1 MVQAADMNLVHLS
14 DSDCWYVTNG
24 VVAVGPVPFE
34 LVTRGIAQGRIPLGS
49 FVRHESWKVWRRL
62 EDIET
67 LTAAG
72 REEAV
77 TRLGSLSVEAEGRAS
92 SPYNT
97 PPPPPPSASDLASAS
112 EREIGPIS
120 TIRPVPVDP
129 VRVFGSAHDLEDA
142 FLLALSTAV
151 TASSAHIGLLH
162 RVRDDLGATVTA
174 YAHGPGAELLLGE
187 RLSPEDPSLLAAQ
200 VGATIL
206 GELRLGEAG
215 RYIAG
220 RVARCI
226 GAPRGVAMVPMRL
239 HGRLVAMLEV
249 GRQLSPFKAR
259 EVARV
264 EDVVVALIERVVV
277 MGWLE

>member
-1 MVQAADMNLVHLS
+1 MVQATDMNLVDLS
-14 DSDCWYVTNG
+14 DTDRWYVTNG
-24 VVAVGPVPFE
+24 VVAVGPVAFD

-67 LTAAG
+67 LTTAA
-72 REEAV
+72 REEAI
-77 TRLGSLSVEAEGRAS
+77 TKLRSLSVEAEERAS
-92 SPYNT
+92 SPYNA
-97 PPPPPPSASDLASAS
+97 PPPPPSAKELESTS

-129 VRVFGSAHDLEDA
+129 VRVFGNARDLDDA

-151 TASSAHIGLLH
+151 TASSAHVGLLH
-162 RVRDDLGATVTA
+162 RVRDDLAATVTA

-187 RLSPEDPSLLAAQ
+187 RLSSDDPSLLAAQ
-200 VGATIL
+200 VGATIM

-220 RVARCI
+220 RVSRCI

-239 HGRLVAMLEV
+239 HGRLVAMIEV

-264 EDVVVALIERVVV
+264 EDVIVALVERVVV